1 MKVSNMILN
10 GNWLVLVLDN
20 PREAAQILDGF
31 QAGEYKL
38 SRQKKAR
45 SLDANAYCW
54 ALVDRIADKVGLT
67 PVEVYREMVRNIGGK
82 IVYTCVQEDDVETEA
97 HAFVDGHLGRLV
109 DVIDSRIQGCV
120 TLRKHYGSSDYNTE
134 EMSRLIDAVVQECRQ
149 LGIETR
155 PQEEIDSLLGKWGRK
170 HG

>member
-1 MKVSNMILN
+1 MRVNDMILN

-54 ALVDRIADKVGLT
+54 ELI
-67 PVEVYREMVRNIGGK
+67 
-82 IVYTCVQEDDVETEA
+82 
-97 HAFVDGHLGRLV
+97 
-109 DVIDSRIQGCV
+109 
-120 TLRKHYGSSDYNTE
+120 NTE
-134 EMSRLIDAVVQECRQ
+134 QMSRLIDTIVQECRQ